1 VLFKVSVRADLSQAR
16 QFQDAAP
23 CHRPADWSG
32 LRSST
37 CRLCPLFG
45 QASKQSTRP
54 LFIFTGI
61 WTEFSG
67 DRGTK
72 SKPLPRSHLVYGI
85 LTSSPNAVVEPI
97 RSKGDASHPDHAER
111 AGGLDA
117 RPGTRPKAL
126 QRPLPDNALK
136 IVMRG
141 ADKEDKVAA

>member
-54 LFIFTGI
+54 LFIFTGV

-97 RSKGDASHPDHAER
+97 RSKAMPVILTTQKER
-111 AGGLDA
+111 EVWM
-117 RPGTRPKAL
+117 RAL
-126 QRPLPDNALK
+126 G
-136 IVMRG
+136 RG
-141 ADKEDKVAA
+141 RRRCNGP